1 MKRIKQDTDTF
12 KVILEQLK
20 INAKETIFIDDY
32 QINIDMAKEQG
43 IEGILFLNASQLENE
58 LKSKLRRRYWDY
70 AKIVLKIINFS
81 IQF

>member
-1 MKRIKQDTDTF
+1 
-12 KVILEQLK
+12 
-20 INAKETIFIDDY
+20 
-32 QINIDMAKEQG
+32 MAKEQG